1 MNEVETLLPHRAPF
15 LYIDKLTR
23 ATPEEFEG
31 VKNFSDA
38 DEFLSGSFPEFAF
51 VPGMV
56 LVEAMAQCGGAGI
69 KKLGLG
75 SGMFGFAG
83 IEKVLF
89 HNGVPLNTEF
99 VMAVSNIKITDKYF
113 KQSGKGYVGDQLCV
127 EAIWTCVKIQ

>member
-1 MNEVETLLPHRAPF
+1 MKDVETLIPHRAPF
-15 LYIDKLTR
+15 LYVDRVIR
-23 ATPEEFEG
+23 ASSEEIEG

-75 SGMFGFAG
+75 SGMFAFAG

-89 HNGVPLNTEF
+89 HKGVPLNTDF
-99 VMAVSNIKITDKYF
+99 VMVISNIKITDKYF
-113 KQSGKGYVGDQLCV
+113 KQSGKGYAGDQLCV
-127 EAIWTCVKIQ
+127 EGVWICVKIQ